1 MALSFSPSSW
11 VIFVHFFVMQ
21 TVNKSLVTLS
31 DLVVPRRGI
40 PINCSH
46 DSYTLQTHTHTSVTH
61 TPITHMHLHTLTH
74 EKLNKVCGSR
84 LNCNKSSEDRRRRR
98 QKERESARERGKERR
113 EDGREAALSTL
124 SWLFAS
130 AALFAPGTH
139 WQRAQTGRT
148 VQHLVAEVAPL
159 CLHCASTV
167 HCAASEFVKQCKVTR
182 N

>member
-46 DSYTLQTHTHTSVTH
+46 DSYTLQTHTLHTHTSVTH

-98 QKERESARERGKERR
+98 QKERERESARERWQERGEWER
-113 EDGREAALSTL
+113 GSTFHIILTVCLGCVICTWHTLAASADRSHSATL
-124 SWLFAS
+124 SRRGG
-130 AALFAPGTH
+130 P
-139 WQRAQTGRT
+139 T
-148 VQHLVAEVAPL
+148 VPPL
-159 CLHCASTV
+159 CLHCALCGERV
-167 HCAASEFVKQCKVTR
+167 C
-182 N
+182 

>member
-46 DSYTLQTHTHTSVTH
+46 DSYTLQTHTHT
-61 TPITHMHLHTLTH
+61 PITHMHLHTLTH

-98 QKERESARERGKERR
+98 QKERESARERGIQRR
-113 EDGREAALSTL
+113 GKWQRGSTFHIILTVCLGCVICTWHTLAASADRPHSATL
-124 SWLFAS
+124 SRRGG
-130 AALFAPGTH
+130 P
-139 WQRAQTGRT
+139 T
-148 VQHLVAEVAPL
+148 VPPL
-159 CLHCASTV
+159 CLHCALCGERV
-167 HCAASEFVKQCKVTR
+167 C
-182 N
+182 

>member
-46 DSYTLQTHTHTSVTH
+46 DSYTLQTHRHTHTHIRHTH
-61 TPITHMHLHTLTH
+61 TPTTHMHLHTLTH

-98 QKERESARERGKERR
+98 QKERESARERGQERGRGLGEGEHFPHYPDCLPRLRYLHLAHTGSERR
-113 EDGREAALSTL
+113 QAA
-124 SWLFAS
+124 
-130 AALFAPGTH
+130 
-139 WQRAQTGRT
+139 
-148 VQHLVAEVAPL
+148 
-159 CLHCASTV
+159 
-167 HCAASEFVKQCKVTR
+167 QCNT
-182 N
+182 